1 MFLPH
6 LSMIALL
13 AKNEKQRLIFGGI
26 SSFGKQFWG
35 ILAYSTMWLL
45 IGTDNNDENLG
56 QLLGEK
62 LKVINISQ
70 Y

>member
-1 MFLPH
+1 M
-6 LSMIALL
+6 S
-13 AKNEKQRLIFGGI
+13 RTGI

-45 IGTDNNDENLG
+45 IGTDSNHEGEDLG

-62 LKVINISQ
+62 LKVWICEFNLEFDTMQ
-70 Y
+70 EKRVKE